1 MKSLFSVLSSDKFRS
16 VILYTFM
23 SVGLV
28 LILVTLIF
36 LIYRSQATAELS
48 ELNYD
53 ITITNNNSQDTTLN
67 LTPTGNIVTVTST
80 DLTEVKDPIL
90 NTKVNSP
97 SQYKMFPSDMTFSNW
112 DLSLDKDDL
121 IIPQDNI
128 DLEYYDKWTSFYLD
142 KKFLVDGISKLNKLY
157 IPSISLESALDGLEI
172 NDVGDSSKYETPNK
186 VVGYIPSTI
195 ESDKKNI
202 WFFGH
207 LESPLYGEGS
217 IFKKLPEI
225 PDLLRS
231 GEDVFVYFDDE
242 YFMYKY
248 KIVSS
253 KVVHE
258 DELTLYDSDSYS
270 LTLVTCVP
278 KWVYDH
284 RLVLTGELYSYAV
297 K

>member
-1 MKSLFSVLSSDKFRS
+1 MKSLFSVLSSYKFRS

-23 SVGLV
+23 FIGLI

-36 LIYRSQATAELS
+36 LIYRTQATSELS
-48 ELNYD
+48 QLNYD
-53 ITITNNNSQDTTLN
+53 ITITNNNLQYSTPN
-67 LTPTGNIVTVTST
+67 LTPTGNIAVVPSA
-80 DLTEVKDPIL
+80 DITEVKDPIL
-90 NTKVNSP
+90 DSKVNSP
-97 SQYKMFPSDMTFSNW
+97 SQYRIFPSDVTFSNW

-142 KKFLVDGISKLNKLY
+142 KKFLVDGVSKLNKIY
-157 IPSISLESALDGLEI
+157 IPSISVDSPLEGLEI
-172 NDVGDSSKYETPNK
+172 KDVGNSKEYETPDK

-195 ESDKKNI
+195 QSDKKNI

-207 LESPLYGEGS
+207 LESPLHREGS
-217 IFKKLPEI
+217 VFNKLPEI
-225 PDLLRS
+225 PDLLRA

-242 YFMYKY
+242 FFMYKY
-248 KIVSS
+248 KVISS
-253 KVVHE
+253 LVIHE
-258 DELTLYDSDSYS
+258 DELNLYDSDRYS

-284 RLVLTGELYSYAV
+284 RLVLTAELYSYAV

>member
-1 MKSLFSVLSSDKFRS
+1 MNFIFSIIGSYKFRS
-16 VILYTFM
+16 IAMYTLMF
-23 SVGLV
+23 VGLL
-28 LILVTLIF
+28 LILITSVF
-36 LIYRSQATAELS
+36 LIYRNQATSGLS

-53 ITITNNNSQDTTLN
+53 KTIVINNVEYDTYTDRVDNDIDIVSDNLTENQQTNNIS
-67 LTPTGNIVTVTST
+67 ST
-80 DLTEVKDPIL
+80 
-90 NTKVNSP
+90 NSP
-97 SQYKMFPSDMTFSNW
+97 SKFSMFPAINEQTWS
-112 DLSLDKDDL
+112 LSLDKEEL
-121 IIPQDNI
+121 VVPNDNI
-128 DLEYYDKWTSFYLD
+128 DLQYYDRWTSFYLD
-142 KKFLVDGISKLNKLY
+142 KKFLVDGISKLNKIY
-157 IPSISLESALDGLEI
+157 IPTISVDSNLSGLEVQDI
-172 NDVGDSSKYETPNK
+172 GDSNEYETPNK

-195 ESDKKNI
+195 EPNKKNI

-225 PDLLRS
+225 PDLLRT
-231 GEDVFVYFDDE
+231 GKDVFVYFDDE

-248 KIVSS
+248 KVISS

-258 DELTLYDSDSYS
+258 DELTLYDTDSYS

-284 RLVLTGELYSYAV
+284 RLVITAELHSYAV

>member
-1 MKSLFSVLSSDKFRS
+1 MNFIFSIIGSYKFRS
-16 VILYTFM
+16 IAMYTLMF
-23 SVGLV
+23 VGLL
-28 LILVTLIF
+28 LILITSVF
-36 LIYRSQATAELS
+36 LIYRNQATSGLS

-53 ITITNNNSQDTTLN
+53 KTIVINNLEYDTYTDRVDNDIDIVSDNLTENQQTNNIS
-67 LTPTGNIVTVTST
+67 ST
-80 DLTEVKDPIL
+80 
-90 NTKVNSP
+90 NSP
-97 SQYKMFPSDMTFSNW
+97 SKFSMFPSINEQTWS
-112 DLSLDKDDL
+112 LSLDKEEL
-121 IIPQDNI
+121 VVPNDNI
-128 DLEYYDKWTSFYLD
+128 DLQYYDKWTSFYLD
-142 KKFLVDGISKLNKLY
+142 KKFLVDGISKLNKIY
-157 IPSISLESALDGLEI
+157 IPSISVDSNLSGLEVQDI
-172 NDVGDSSKYETPNK
+172 GDSNEYETPNK

-195 ESDKKNI
+195 EPNKKNI

-225 PDLLRS
+225 PDLLRT
-231 GEDVFVYFDDE
+231 GKDVFVYFDDE

-248 KIVSS
+248 KVISS

-258 DELTLYDSDSYS
+258 DELTLYDTDSYS

-284 RLVLTGELYSYAV
+284 RLVITAELHSYAV

>member
-1 MKSLFSVLSSDKFRS
+1 MNFIFSIIGSYKFRS
-16 VILYTFM
+16 IAMYTLMF
-23 SVGLV
+23 VGLL
-28 LILVTLIF
+28 LILITSVF
-36 LIYRSQATAELS
+36 LIYRNQATSGLS

-53 ITITNNNSQDTTLN
+53 KTIVINNVEYDTYTDRVDNDIDIVSDNLTENQQTNNIS
-67 LTPTGNIVTVTST
+67 ST
-80 DLTEVKDPIL
+80 
-90 NTKVNSP
+90 NSP
-97 SQYKMFPSDMTFSNW
+97 SKFSMFPAINEQTWS
-112 DLSLDKDDL
+112 LSLDKEEL
-121 IIPQDNI
+121 VVPNDNI
-128 DLEYYDKWTSFYLD
+128 DLQYYDRWTSFYLD
-142 KKFLVDGISKLNKLY
+142 KKFLVDGISKLNKIY
-157 IPSISLESALDGLEI
+157 IPTISVDSNLSGLEVQDI
-172 NDVGDSSKYETPNK
+172 GDSNEYETPNK

-195 ESDKKNI
+195 EPNKKNI

-225 PDLLRS
+225 PDLLRT
-231 GEDVFVYFDDE
+231 GKDVFVYFDDD

-248 KIVSS
+248 KVISS

-258 DELTLYDSDSYS
+258 DELTLYDTDSYS

-284 RLVLTGELYSYAV
+284 RLVITAELHSYAV

>member
-1 MKSLFSVLSSDKFRS
+1 MNFIFSIIGSYKFRS
-16 VILYTFM
+16 IAMYTLMF
-23 SVGLV
+23 VGFL
-28 LILVTLIF
+28 LILITSVF
-36 LIYRSQATAELS
+36 LIYRDQATSGLS

-53 ITITNNNSQDTTLN
+53 ETIVINNVEYDTYTDRVDNDIDIVPDNLTENQQTNNIS
-67 LTPTGNIVTVTST
+67 ST
-80 DLTEVKDPIL
+80 
-90 NTKVNSP
+90 NSP
-97 SQYKMFPSDMTFSNW
+97 SKFSMFPAINEQTWS
-112 DLSLDKDDL
+112 LSLDKEEL
-121 IIPQDNI
+121 VVPNDNI
-128 DLEYYDKWTSFYLD
+128 DLQYYDKWTSFYLD
-142 KKFLVDGISKLNKLY
+142 KKFLVDGISKLNKIY
-157 IPSISLESALDGLEI
+157 IPSISVDSNLSGLEVQDI
-172 NDVGDSSKYETPNK
+172 GDSNEYETPNK

-195 ESDKKNI
+195 EPNKKNI

-225 PDLLRS
+225 PDLLRT
-231 GEDVFVYFDDE
+231 GKDVFVYFDDE

-248 KIVSS
+248 KVISS

-258 DELTLYDSDSYS
+258 DELTLYDTDSYS

-284 RLVLTGELYSYAV
+284 RLVITAELHSYAV

>member
-1 MKSLFSVLSSDKFRS
+1 LMF
-16 VILYTFM
+16 
-23 SVGLV
+23 VGFL
-28 LILVTLIF
+28 LILITSVF
-36 LIYRSQATAELS
+36 LIYRDQATSGLS

-53 ITITNNNSQDTTLN
+53 ETIVINNVEYDTYTDRVDNDIDIVPDNLTENQQTNNIS
-67 LTPTGNIVTVTST
+67 ST
-80 DLTEVKDPIL
+80 
-90 NTKVNSP
+90 NSP
-97 SQYKMFPSDMTFSNW
+97 SKFSMFPAINEQTWS
-112 DLSLDKDDL
+112 LSLDKEEL
-121 IIPQDNI
+121 VVPNDNI
-128 DLEYYDKWTSFYLD
+128 DLQYYDKWTSFYLD
-142 KKFLVDGISKLNKLY
+142 KKFLVDGISKLNKIY
-157 IPSISLESALDGLEI
+157 IPSISVDSNLSGLEVQDI
-172 NDVGDSSKYETPNK
+172 GDSNEYETPNK

-195 ESDKKNI
+195 EPNKKNI

-225 PDLLRS
+225 PDLLRT
-231 GEDVFVYFDDE
+231 GKDVFVYFDDE

-248 KIVSS
+248 KVISS

-258 DELTLYDSDSYS
+258 DELTLYDTDSYS

-284 RLVLTGELYSYAV
+284 RLVITAELHSYAV

>member
-1 MKSLFSVLSSDKFRS
+1 MNFIFSIIGSYKFRS
-16 VILYTFM
+16 IAMYTLMF
-23 SVGLV
+23 VGLL
-28 LILVTLIF
+28 LILITSVF
-36 LIYRSQATAELS
+36 LIYRNQATSGLS

-53 ITITNNNSQDTTLN
+53 KTIVINNVEYDTYTDRVDNDIDIVSDNLTENQQTNNIS
-67 LTPTGNIVTVTST
+67 ST
-80 DLTEVKDPIL
+80 
-90 NTKVNSP
+90 NSP
-97 SQYKMFPSDMTFSNW
+97 SKFSMFPAINEQSWS
-112 DLSLDKDDL
+112 LSLDKEEL
-121 IIPQDNI
+121 VVPNDNI
-128 DLEYYDKWTSFYLD
+128 DLQYYDKWTSFYLD
-142 KKFLVDGISKLNKLY
+142 KKFLVDGISKLNKIY
-157 IPSISLESALDGLEI
+157 IPSISVDSNLSGLEVQDI
-172 NDVGDSSKYETPNK
+172 GDSNEYETPNK

-195 ESDKKNI
+195 EPNKKNI

-225 PDLLRS
+225 PDLLRT
-231 GEDVFVYFDDE
+231 GKDVFVYFDDE

-248 KIVSS
+248 KVISS

-258 DELTLYDSDSYS
+258 DELTLYDTDSYS

-284 RLVLTGELYSYAV
+284 RLVITAELHSYAV

>member
-1 MKSLFSVLSSDKFRS
+1 MNFIFSIIGSYKFRS
-16 VILYTFM
+16 IAMYTLMF
-23 SVGLV
+23 VGLL
-28 LILVTLIF
+28 LILITSVF
-36 LIYRSQATAELS
+36 LIYRDQATSGLS

-53 ITITNNNSQDTTLN
+53 ETIVINNVEYDTYTDRVDNDIDIVPDNLTENQQTNNIS
-67 LTPTGNIVTVTST
+67 ST
-80 DLTEVKDPIL
+80 
-90 NTKVNSP
+90 NSP
-97 SQYKMFPSDMTFSNW
+97 SKFSMFPAINEQTWS
-112 DLSLDKDDL
+112 LSLDKEEL
-121 IIPQDNI
+121 VVPNDNI
-128 DLEYYDKWTSFYLD
+128 DLQYYDKWTSFYLD
-142 KKFLVDGISKLNKLY
+142 KKFLVDGISKLNKIY
-157 IPSISLESALDGLEI
+157 IPSISVDSNLSGLEVQDI
-172 NDVGDSSKYETPNK
+172 GDSNEYETPNK

-195 ESDKKNI
+195 EPNKKNI

-225 PDLLRS
+225 PDLLRT
-231 GEDVFVYFDDE
+231 GKDVFVYFDDE

-248 KIVSS
+248 KVISS

-258 DELTLYDSDSYS
+258 DELTLYDTDSYS

-284 RLVLTGELYSYAV
+284 RLVITAELHSYAV

>member
-1 MKSLFSVLSSDKFRS
+1 M
-16 VILYTFM
+16 
-23 SVGLV
+23 
-28 LILVTLIF
+28 
-36 LIYRSQATAELS
+36 
-48 ELNYD
+48 
-53 ITITNNNSQDTTLN
+53 
-67 LTPTGNIVTVTST
+67 
-80 DLTEVKDPIL
+80 
-90 NTKVNSP
+90 
-97 SQYKMFPSDMTFSNW
+97 
-112 DLSLDKDDL
+112 
-121 IIPQDNI
+121 
-128 DLEYYDKWTSFYLD
+128 
-142 KKFLVDGISKLNKLY
+142 Y

-195 ESDKKNI
+195 ASDKKHI

>member
-1 MKSLFSVLSSDKFRS
+1 MNFIFSIISSYKFRS
-16 VILYTFM
+16 IAMYTLMF
-23 SVGLV
+23 VGFL
-28 LILVTLIF
+28 LILITSVF
-36 LIYRSQATAELS
+36 LIYRNQATSGLS

-53 ITITNNNSQDTTLN
+53 ETIVINNVEYDTYTDRVDNDIDIVPDNLTENQQTNNIS
-67 LTPTGNIVTVTST
+67 ST
-80 DLTEVKDPIL
+80 
-90 NTKVNSP
+90 NSP
-97 SQYKMFPSDMTFSNW
+97 SKFSMFPAINEQTWS
-112 DLSLDKDDL
+112 LSLDKEEL
-121 IIPQDNI
+121 VVPNDNI
-128 DLEYYDKWTSFYLD
+128 DLQYYDKWTSFYLD
-142 KKFLVDGISKLNKLY
+142 KKFLVDGISKLNKIY
-157 IPSISLESALDGLEI
+157 IPSISVDSNLSGLEVQDI
-172 NDVGDSSKYETPNK
+172 GDSNEYETPNK

-195 ESDKKNI
+195 EPNKKNI

-225 PDLLRS
+225 PDLLRT
-231 GEDVFVYFDDE
+231 GKDVFVYFDDE

-248 KIVSS
+248 KVISS

-258 DELTLYDSDSYS
+258 DELTLYDTDSYS

-284 RLVLTGELYSYAV
+284 RLVITAELHSYAV